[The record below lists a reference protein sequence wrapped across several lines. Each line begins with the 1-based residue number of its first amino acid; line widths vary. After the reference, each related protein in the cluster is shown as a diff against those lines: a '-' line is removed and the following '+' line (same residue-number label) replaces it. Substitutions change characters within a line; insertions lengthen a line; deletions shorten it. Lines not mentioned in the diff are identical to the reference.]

1 MKFNQAILVIG
12 NLSRFTAYRVTQ
24 APAIDRHETNQTSHT
39 RNQGT
44 AKTTTQLH
52 LIKEI
57 DYSEARQKTS
67 ELLSDQAGNFNH
79 ASGENH
85 NLETEMAKRGLH
97 KIGEDIKELI
107 NTESPDSWY
116 LAFPKQSHQQLVGSL
131 ASQTQ
136 ANLKKSLPLDLTK
149 TDKEKLLSHFE

>member
-12 NLSRFTAYRVTQ
+12 NLSRLTAYRVTQ

-44 AKTTTQLH
+44 PKTTTQLH

-67 ELLSDQAGNFNH
+67 ELLSDQAGNFNN

-85 NLETEMAKRGLH
+85 NLETEMSKRGLN
-97 KIGEDIKELI
+97 KISEDIKELI
-107 NTESPDSWY
+107 NSESPDSWY
-116 LAFPKQSHQQLVGSL
+116 LAFPKQTHQQLVSSL
-131 ASQTQ
+131 LPLTQ
-136 ANLKKSLPLDLTK
+136 STLKKSLPLDLTK
-149 TDKEKLLSHFE
+149 TDKEKLLTHFD

>member
-1 MKFNQAILVIG
+1 MKFNQAILVVG
-12 NLSRFTAYRVTQ
+12 NLSRLTAYRVTQ

-44 AKTTTQLH
+44 PKTTTQLH

-57 DYSEARQKTS
+57 DYNEARQKTS
-67 ELLSDQAGNFNH
+67 ELLSDQAGNFNN

-85 NLETEMAKRGLH
+85 NLESEMAKRGLN

-107 NTESPDSWY
+107 NTESPDDWY
-116 LAFPKQSHQQLVGSL
+116 LAFPKQTHQQLVGL
-131 ASQTQ
+131 LPTQTQ
-136 ANLKKSLPLDLTK
+136 SSLKKSLPLDLTK
-149 TDKEKLLSHFE
+149 SDKEKLLSHFE